1 MKISNST
8 LDLQSSHA
16 QSSRLEVKESL
27 RMWVG
32 QRPPQRGE
40 SAPPPP
46 PPRSTVNISDAARAR
61 QAGDASAIE
70 NAAQDAQSQPEM
82 QLLISLV
89 EALTGHKVTLYKPES
104 QGTTTASDTPVAAAA
119 SNEQQPQ
126 RPAGYGVEY
135 DHSETYSESESTT
148 MHASGTV
155 KTSDGK
161 EISFQI
167 DLSMQR
173 QYTETSSESI
183 RLGDAVRK
191 TDPLVINFNGT
202 AAQLQDQR
210 FAFDLNS
217 DGQNEQIN
225 ILASGSGYLAL
236 DKNADGKVN
245 NGNELFGTLSGNGFA
260 DLAKYDS
267 DQNGW
272 IDESDPVF
280 KQLKVMTQD
289 AKGVATLSSLAEK
302 GVGAISLGSIATP
315 FDIKNTSNQLLGS
328 VRSSGVVLN
337 ENGTAGTVQQ
347 IDLTA

>member
-1 MKISNST
+1 MKIVSST

-16 QSSRLEVKESL
+16 RTQQLEVKESL

-32 QRPPQRGE
+32 QRPQDTRQAT
-40 SAPPPP
+40 SPPSRP
-46 PPRSTVNISDAARAR
+46 TVQISDAARAK
-61 QAGDASAIE
+61 QSSEAGAVE
-70 NAAQDAQSQPEM
+70 NAAKDVEGRPEM

-89 EALTGHKVTLYKPES
+89 EALTGHKVHVYKPGS
-104 QGTTTASDTPVAAAA
+104 PGASGSADQPAATAS
-119 SNEQQPQ
+119 EQQATR

-135 DHSETYSESESTT
+135 DRSETYSESESTT
-148 MHASGTV
+148 LHASGTI

-161 EISFQI
+161 EISFKL
-167 DLSMQR
+167 DLAMSR

-202 AAQLQDQR
+202 AAQLSDQR

-245 NGNELFGTLSGNGFA
+245 DGSELFGTASGNGFA

-289 AKGVATLSSLAEK
+289 AQGATTVSSLADK
-302 GVGAISLGSIATP
+302 GVGAISLGSVATP

-337 ENGTAGTVQQ
+337 ENGTTGTVQQ